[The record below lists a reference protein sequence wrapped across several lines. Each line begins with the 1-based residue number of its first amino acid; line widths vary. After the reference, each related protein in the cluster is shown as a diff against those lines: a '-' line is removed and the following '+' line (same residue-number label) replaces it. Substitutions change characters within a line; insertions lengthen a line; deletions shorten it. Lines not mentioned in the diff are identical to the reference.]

1 MLKELKS
8 NSNPDVK
15 VFLVGN
21 KIDLEDDRIVTVKEA
36 EELVNDLD
44 MNYFIESLAKTGFNA
59 EKIFVQAVKLLY
71 TESKEIAK
79 NQQEN
84 KIINKKLENINNI
97 NNIVKKKK
105 KCY

>member
-1 MLKELKS
+1 
-8 NSNPDVK
+8 
-15 VFLVGN
+15 
-21 KIDLEDDRIVTVKEA
+21 
-36 EELVNDLD
+36 
-44 MNYFIESLAKTGFNA
+44 MNLRLNGFNA

-97 NNIVKKKK
+97 NNIVKNKKNVANLNDK
-105 KCY
+105 YFL